1 MAVKDVREYYYNLLM
16 QKIEM
21 KQDLAEFEEAF
32 KNGYITEDKLVN
44 VKETVDAIEQ
54 NFNRVSYII
63 YLLELP
69 NRPSKQQKARKRNK
83 KLEAAFKDR
92 KADYEAIKEE
102 NNSALDALRDELKAL
117 TEEKNS

>member
-21 KQDLAEFEEAF
+21 KQDLADFEQAF
-32 KNGYITEDKLVN
+32 KDGQVTEDKLIN

-54 NFNRVSYII
+54 NFNRVSYIM

>member
-21 KQDLAEFEEAF
+21 KQDLADFEQAF
-32 KNGYITEDKLVN
+32 KDGQVTEDKLIN

-54 NFNRVSYII
+54 NFNRVSYIM
-63 YLLELP
+63 YLLEQP
-69 NRPSKQQKARKRNK
+69 NRGSKKEKWTKQNK
-83 KLEAAFKDR
+83 QLENFFEQE
-92 KADYEAIKEE
+92 KADYESIKAE
-102 NNSALDALRDELKAL
+102 NHSALDALRAELKRL

>member
-21 KQDLAEFEEAF
+21 KQDLADFEQAF
-32 KNGYITEDKLVN
+32 KDGQVTEDKLAN
-44 VKETVDAIEQ
+44 VKETIDAIEQ
-54 NFNRVSYII
+54 NFNRVSYIM